1 MLFMCDRKGQV
12 LPTTSDFEKSVEIIM
27 EANGVSHETASL
39 MHLEIWTFVHGI
51 ASMIATSFLELDMEL
66 ISKMMTDAYQG
77 IRKHHVG
84 E

>member
-1 MLFMCDRKGQV
+1 M
-12 LPTTSDFEKSVEIIM
+12 IM

-39 MHLEIWTFVHGI
+39 IHLEIWTFVHGI

-66 ISKMMTDAYQG
+66 ISQMISDAYFG
-77 IRKHHVG
+77 MLKHHIG